1 MKFAAF
7 FLTITFSIFSY
18 AVVDKAPK
26 CDDYFSVQQTDGR
39 YQRVSNGLV
48 QDPLTGLTG
57 IVVGLGKP
65 GSMENAKVS
74 QYAYPLKTHKPGLPT

>member
-48 QDPLTGLTG
+48 QDPLNLAQWRM
-57 IVVGLGKP
+57 P
-65 GSMENAKVS
+65 R
-74 QYAYPLKTHKPGLPT
+74 